1 MIYQYQHQ
9 GDTLY
14 IVVTEF
20 ESLGAL
26 NTDEHFFM
34 VDYQVPHWVD
44 SQGSIWQGS
53 YPHMTAS
60 LDDAIRDHV
69 AREHYTLTT
78 AEEKL

>member
-60 LDDAIRDHV
+60 LDNAIRDHV